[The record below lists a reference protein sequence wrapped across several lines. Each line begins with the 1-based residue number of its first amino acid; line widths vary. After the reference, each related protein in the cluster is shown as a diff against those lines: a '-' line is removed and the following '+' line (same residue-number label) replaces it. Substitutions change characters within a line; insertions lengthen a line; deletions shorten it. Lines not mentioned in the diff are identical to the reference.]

1 MLCQIVVGPHF
12 QNFTLH
18 CCFFTWRRA
27 SENVDRISNNSKKKI
42 VFVFNIFKGF
52 TWNKMC
58 SLVRWKAKN
67 EKKLKKK
74 WFPFDQ
80 VKTVLP
86 ILAYFQIFNKIF
98 IFKVCGIFKNENFA
112 EGAKIA
118 TKKWKS
124 LHPTGEATILSS
136 GGGGKPELWTD
147 VWVGLY
153 GGGGRLVTMKYG
165 DFAASFYLV
174 YSI

>member
-58 SLVRWKAKN
+58 SLLRWKAKN

-74 WFPFDQ
+74 MVFLWPCQNSF
-80 VKTVLP
+80 
-86 ILAYFQIFNKIF
+86 AYFGLFSNFQQKYSFLRSVGFLKM
-98 IFKVCGIFKNENFA
+98 KTLLRGRKSLQKNENRSTLLGRPLYSVPGVGGSRSF
-112 EGAKIA
+112 ERMCG
-118 TKKWKS
+118 WGY
-124 LHPTGEATILSS
+124 TGEEGDSS
-136 GGGGKPELWTD
+136 QWSTGISPL
-147 VWVGLY
+147 
-153 GGGGRLVTMKYG
+153 R
-165 DFAASFYLV
+165 F
-174 YSI
+174 I